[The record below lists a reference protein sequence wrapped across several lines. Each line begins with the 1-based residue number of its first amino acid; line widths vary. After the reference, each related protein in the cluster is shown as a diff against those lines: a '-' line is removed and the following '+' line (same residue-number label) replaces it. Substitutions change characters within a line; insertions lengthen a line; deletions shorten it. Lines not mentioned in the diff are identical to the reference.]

1 MNLTLRPAVITDA
14 PVIHFLIKELAYYE
28 RLPDHVVCS
37 VDDLKA
43 SLFERHEANVI
54 LAEFDGTV
62 IGFALYYFNYST
74 FLGRKGLYMEDL
86 FVMEKFRRH
95 GVGKSLFMKL
105 IDIAVAEN
113 CGRMDFSVL
122 DWNAP
127 ALAFYI
133 RQGAKPLKDWTVYRI
148 ELQ

>member
-1 MNLTLRPAVITDA
+1 M
-14 PVIHFLIKELAYYE
+14 
-28 RLPDHVVCS
+28 
-37 VDDLKA
+37 
-43 SLFERHEANVI
+43 I
-54 LAEFDGTV
+54 LAELEGSV
-62 IGFALYYFNYST
+62 VGFALYYFNYST

-95 GVGKSLFMKL
+95 GVGKALFMKL
-105 IDIAVAEN
+105 IDIAVAEH